1 MLRMREASDNYN
13 VYNDLQELLSE
24 RDEMEVSARE
34 DAAPEAYVMLA
45 LHRTSPELLRICF
58 RCFRPFG
65 SRRIP
70 IRLRPL
76 FLKIFQPMDAAV
88 LRDNAAFECCF
99 ESARR
104 AWRGS
109 AEGVML
115 DAQVYAE
122 PWGFKL
128 EDVDVPVRLWHG
140 KQDRAFSFRI
150 AEEVA
155 QQLPNCK
162 ARCVD
167 GVGHFSLPIRH
178 IREILADL
186 VSASS

>member
-1 MLRMREASDNYN
+1 
-13 VYNDLQELLSE
+13 
-24 RDEMEVSARE
+24 
-34 DAAPEAYVMLA
+34 
-45 LHRTSPELLRICF
+45 
-58 RCFRPFG
+58 
-65 SRRIP
+65 
-70 IRLRPL
+70 
-76 FLKIFQPMDAAV
+76 MDAAV
-88 LRDNAAFECCF
+88 LRDNTAFECCF

-155 QQLPNCK
+155 QQLPIVRRVSSMEPDTFRCQFGTF
-162 ARCVD
+162 ARYW
-167 GVGHFSLPIRH
+167 PI
-178 IREILADL
+178 
-186 VSASS
+186 